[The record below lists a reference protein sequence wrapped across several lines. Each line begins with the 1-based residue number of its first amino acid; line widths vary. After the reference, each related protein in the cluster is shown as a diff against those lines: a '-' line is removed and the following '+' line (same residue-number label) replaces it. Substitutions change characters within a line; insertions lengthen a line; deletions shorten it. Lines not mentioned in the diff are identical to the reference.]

1 MTPSLAFAGGELAL
15 TFDSIAVFDP
25 ASQGVKFAGRHTD
38 PKGTERFVI
47 CLGSADALRARF
59 KLEDPSPDQLLA
71 AYKEIKEDIHRL
83 AARHFAAGERR
94 PSISAEDLL

>member
-1 MTPSLAFAGGELAL
+1 MVLRAPAKDAAARLDPQPNDAIRHARFFEQYELAWAEDL
-15 TFDSIAVFDP
+15 LQV
-25 ASQGVKFAGRHTD
+25 
-38 PKGTERFVI
+38 GT
-47 CLGSADALRARF
+47 LGSGDAPKNWR
-59 KLEDPSPDQLLA
+59 